1 MSKNAD
7 TKPDA
12 RAADRDEPSPGAR
25 MPYQSPVLVEY
36 GSIAKL
42 TRGTRSVSSD
52 APAAGHKSMACL

>member
-12 RAADRDEPSPGAR
+12 RATDRDEQPRDAR

-42 TRGTRSVSSD
+42 TRGTRSVNSD
-52 APAAGHKSMACL
+52 ASSAGHKSMA